1 MKKKKG
7 HRGKNRSVSGKKPVT
22 PEAQAAFPAKVAE
35 LAGPL
40 CAAEGVELIQV
51 EYRRERGGRTLRL
64 YIDRAGGV
72 TLDDCS
78 TVSRQLSDLLDVYLE
93 NEMAYSLE
101 VSSPGPDRPLVGNE
115 DFVRFK
121 GNKAKI
127 QTLQPI
133 EGQKNFTGVLEGL
146 TEDRVNLHVDGNTV
160 MIPLDQ
166 VKQARLVNYHG
177 EN

>member
-1 MKKKKG
+1 
-7 HRGKNRSVSGKKPVT
+7 VSPET
-22 PEAQAAFPAKVAE
+22 PSAFTAKVKE

-40 CAAEGVELIQV
+40 CEAEGVELIQV
-51 EYRRERGGRTLRL
+51 EYRRESGGRTLRL
-64 YIDRAGGV
+64 YIDRPGGV

-78 TVSRQLSDLLDVYLE
+78 TVSRQLSDLLDVYLDQE
-93 NEMAYSLE
+93 VAYNLE
-101 VSSPGPDRPLVGNE
+101 ISSPGPDRPLVRNE

-127 QTLQPI
+127 RTLQPI
-133 EGQKNFTGVLEGL
+133 EGQKNFTGILQGL
-146 TEDRVNLHVDGNTV
+146 TEDQVNLRISGNTV